1 MFSRI
6 LFSTVAAA
14 TLLTGAPAL
23 AADRGASED
32 QCSCCSDGSIHESDH
47 AIREERLK
55 NGERAAQPPATE
67 EDVDVRNMSWGG

>member
-14 TLLTGAPAL
+14 TLLTAAPTL
-23 AADRGASED
+23 AADRGASKD

-47 AIREERLK
+47 EMRLE
-55 NGERAAQPPATE
+55 NAQRTAQPPATE